1 MEIRTLGKSGLYVPA
16 VGMGTWRTFDVRGK
30 SLGEVHRRRAE
41 SSSISLRI
49 STSVLSCARSVK
61 EGFSADRLRNQ
72 NGKRTPDLKA
82 CFAPNLPS
90 RNGGESR
97 ECGMPGFPRKQIL
110 HARSNSTDSISP
122 QWQCTLKAIGRQQT
136 SQSSMVENVPDEVST
151 TVVKTAPQ

>member
-1 MEIRTLGKSGLYVPA
+1 MWRGLHLFADLGLGVVVMRPFGEGGLP
-16 VGMGTWRTFDVRGK
+16 
-30 SLGEVHRRRAE
+30 
-41 SSSISLRI
+41 
-49 STSVLSCARSVK
+49 
-61 EGFSADRLRNQ
+61 ADRLRNQ

>member
-61 EGFSADRLRNQ
+61 EGFPQTAFGTRTAKERRTSRRASHLTCPAETAARAGSVECRGSRASKFFTHDRIRRIQ
-72 NGKRTPDLKA
+72 
-82 CFAPNLPS
+82 S
-90 RNGGESR
+90 RRSGN
-97 ECGMPGFPRKQIL
+97 
-110 HARSNSTDSISP
+110 AR
-122 QWQCTLKAIGRQQT
+122 
-136 SQSSMVENVPDEVST
+136 
-151 TVVKTAPQ
+151 